1 MKNKINKINLN
12 INKDDS
18 SINDYLFCWNVF
30 QSRPNK
36 FLLHQSY
43 TTQSFLALIAD
54 KIGDRNEFIEIIP
67 EKEADIINSKSL
79 VSLQQ
84 TIYLSYVILDREQS
98 DSIVSDLTFFY
109 KEELDLEYIHQLVAG
124 LVKEVTE
131 AEQEEVTNKLNYIG
145 VSNNALVLQGVETKI
160 DLESHEF
167 FYNQKTLKSVNKL
180 VKKINKTGTGLS
192 ILYGQRGTGK
202 SSIIHYLGTKIDR
215 TVVFIANN
223 MIEHTINAPEFKKF
237 ISKYPKVMIV
247 LDDCELSLNEYFTK
261 SNFIVNNLI
270 QLIDGFGHD
279 SIDLSLMA
287 IFNVESEEEIDHN
300 LLDCNNLIELVY
312 FDLLEVSEANELAQ
326 HLGEKTKYK
335 NKTKLIDIIKK
346 RGPVNNKKIGF

>member
-1 MKNKINKINLN
+1 MKNKSKINLN

-18 SINDYLFCWNVF
+18 SINDYLFCWNIF

-43 TTQSFLALIAD
+43 TTQSFLSLIVD
-54 KIGDRNEFIEIIP
+54 KIGDKNEFIEVIP

-79 VSLQQ
+79 VSLQE
-84 TIYLSYVILDREQS
+84 TIYVSYVILDREQS
-98 DSIVSDLTFFY
+98 DSIVSDITFFY
-109 KEELDLEYIHQLVAG
+109 KEELDLEYIHQIIAG

-131 AEQEEVTNKLNYIG
+131 AEEKEVTNKLNYIG
-145 VSNNALVLQGVETKI
+145 VANNALVLEGVETKI
-160 DLESHEF
+160 DLESYGF
-167 FYNQKTLKSVNKL
+167 FYNQKTLRAVNKL
-180 VKKINKTGTGLS
+180 VKKINKTQTGLS
-192 ILYGQRGTGK
+192 IIYGQRGTGK
-202 SSIIHYLGTKIDR
+202 SSIIHYLSTKIDR

-247 LDDCELSLNEYFTK
+247 LDDCELSLNEYFAK

-300 LLDCNNLIELVY
+300 LLDCNNLMEVVY
-312 FDLLEVSEANELAQ
+312 FDLLEVSEANELSE
-326 HLGEKTKYK
+326 HLGEKAKYK